1 MARTDAPKPLV
12 SRGYGK
18 IVGLT
23 LLAILIGVGLM
34 GFEIFGP
41 ADQGGYGGDISA
53 TRKPPVKVPS
63 SLPPVEKT
71 GPQTPVPAG
80 PMNPMTPMPDNP

>member
-1 MARTDAPKPLV
+1 MARTEVVKPLV
-12 SRGYGK
+12 SRGYGN

-23 LLAILIGVGLM
+23 FLAIATGCTLM
-34 GFEIFGP
+34 GLEIWG
-41 ADQGGYGGDISA
+41 DYGGDISA

-71 GPQTPVPAG
+71 GPQAPVPAG